1 MEPKFFS
8 HRNQIGFTW
17 KSEIRKLPRRFFPNE
32 LSLKISISQD
42 ISFSD
47 FYIIFVKQK
56 RLFNIFQM
64 LWNRVSWAPGSRK
77 RKHIRSVPKA
87 KASFQKQWFKA
98 FLYVV
103 LHIVSECRIMFHIL
117 HIQGGLDARIPCQT
131 CLIWKWEFV
140 KGIILTMKGKN
151 KISRDQKYKIRQ
163 EYAADVFTQ
172 IVNRIG
178 ENFDF
183 TQILIIWRH
192 IINIYVKELF
202 LEIKFIKLSCFRAF
216 RWHADSQP
224 DYYNYLLIT
233 SKFWKK

>member
-1 MEPKFFS
+1 MIFLSSEPNRVHVKIWNQQAPEKIFSKWAFAKNKNFSRHFF
-8 HRNQIGFTW
+8 Q
-17 KSEIRKLPRRFFPNE
+17 
-32 LSLKISISQD
+32 ISINVS
-42 ISFSD
+42 SLLNRNGCL
-47 FYIIFVKQK
+47 IF
-56 RLFNIFQM
+56 FQM
-64 LWNRVSWAPGSRK
+64 LWNRVSWAPESRK

-202 LEIKFIKLSCFRAF
+202 LEIKFI
-216 RWHADSQP
+216 
-224 DYYNYLLIT
+224 
-233 SKFWKK
+233 

>member
-1 MEPKFFS
+1 
-8 HRNQIGFTW
+8 
-17 KSEIRKLPRRFFPNE
+17 
-32 LSLKISISQD
+32 
-42 ISFSD
+42 
-47 FYIIFVKQK
+47 
-56 RLFNIFQM
+56 M
-64 LWNRVSWAPGSRK
+64 LWNRVSWAPESRK

-117 HIQGGLDARIPCQT
+117 HIQGGFDARIPCQT

-151 KISRDQKYKIRQ
+151 KISRDRKYKIRQ
-163 EYAADVFTQ
+163 EYAVDVFTQ
-172 IVNRIG
+172 ILNRIG

-183 TQILIIWRH
+183 TQIIIIWRH

-202 LEIKFIKLSCFRAF
+202 LEIQFIKLSCFRAF

-224 DYYNYLLIT
+224 N
-233 SKFWKK
+233 